1 MHLLLSLLFETYP
14 LYIDRNSR
22 FAVHNCLRIIA
33 ASPKASEYL
42 SGFIKSLRQ
51 ESTKSGIAPGNAFV
65 LTEWCA
71 ILLEEFVKQP
81 SIWNKWGLEVVR
93 ADASALDICVGSGA
107 RHSLKHSALV
117 VARRG
122 LRRVLKTEL
131 GQKSLGPIVS
141 ALTSKGA
148 APTARNAVF
157 LGVVAGVAARLP
169 VLEAAFAKLK
179 PDYFAFY
186 IREILG
192 SKIVLPQHIAE
203 ALDDFFSSFVEMED
217 LQKELLPAVEKALLR
232 SPEVVLNDLIAPLVK
247 ALPQNMDLSNV
258 LQKSLMK
265 PLMSNIKSTNATI
278 RDGALRTFQDIA
290 AKSSD
295 EAAIDKIADEIVN
308 PLKQNKVPAADQK
321 VLHAKMLASL
331 KQSGSLSKKIPSA
344 LVAVALK
351 EANETA
357 LEAELH
363 AITHHM
369 LHGLDNGTAPEPSV
383 QDAFVKGIADKRPNV
398 RRVWAL
404 QFGNLLWRMD
414 ADLKHNDPSAES
426 FALAV
431 LIKMADVFNEVV
443 INPLPSAQNGLVTV
457 AYIFTFFC
465 LSRLR
470 GSNDQKV
477 SALLKKASIQK
488 HALIAEPK
496 PSFLLNFRVY
506 SKITGQDDLTWA
518 IRSLAAVAEDI
529 AHGLAN
535 PAVEDAWSQA
545 FLYFITAANMPQAI
559 RKDAAQTL
567 SQLYAN
573 SPARIGSIIV
583 SGIWQWRRNV
593 DLGEKDSA
601 ALAAKTGNDN
611 LFLAIRAI
619 CFTTEMVT
627 EFKAVALE
635 EDPSILHDQMIQLLV
650 LCHEELVPR
659 TSWID
664 TCLRVSLDPG
674 KLVAD
679 NADKCLKE
687 IIKTTEVRGIKPQQA
702 RKR

>member
-1 MHLLLSLLFETYP
+1 MHSLLSLLFETYP
-14 LYIDRNSR
+14 LYIDRSSR
-22 FAVHNCLRIIA
+22 IAVHNCLRTIT

-42 SGFIKSLRQ
+42 PPFIKALRN
-51 ESTKSGIAPGNAFV
+51 ESNKTGIAPSNAFV
-65 LTEWCA
+65 LTEWCT
-71 ILLEEFVKQP
+71 ILLDGLVSQP
-81 SIWNKWGLEVVR
+81 NVWNKWGLEIVR
-93 ADASALDICVGSGA
+93 AAASALEICVGSGA
-107 RHSLKHSALV
+107 RHNLKHSALIV
-117 VARRG
+117 GRRG

-131 GQKSLGPIVS
+131 GQKSLDPIVS

-148 APTARNAVF
+148 TSTAKNAVL
-157 LGVVAGVAARLP
+157 LGVIAGVASRLP
-169 VLEAAFAKLK
+169 VVKPDFAKLK
-179 PDYFAFY
+179 PSYFAFY

-192 SKIVLPQHIAE
+192 SKAVLPQHIAE
-203 ALDDFFSSFVEMED
+203 AYSDFFSSFVEMED
-217 LQKELLPAVEKALLR
+217 LQKELLPAIEKALLR
-232 SPEVVLNDLIAPLVK
+232 SPEVVLNDLISPLVK
-247 ALPQNMDLSNV
+247 ALPQNMDLSAV
-258 LQKSLMK
+258 LQRNLMK
-265 PLMSNIKSTNATI
+265 PLMSNIKSTNVTI
-278 RDGALRTFQDIA
+278 RDSALRTFQDIA

-295 EAAIDKIADEIVN
+295 ESAIDKVADEIAN

-331 KQSGSLSKKIPSA
+331 KPSGPLSKKIPST

-357 LEAELH
+357 LEAELQ

-369 LHGLDNGTAPEPSV
+369 LHGLDHGAAPEKSV
-383 QDAFVKGIADKRPNV
+383 QDAFVKGVADKRPNV
-398 RRVWAL
+398 RRAWAL
-404 QFGNLLWRMD
+404 QFGSLLWHMD
-414 ADLKHNDPSAES
+414 AELKHNDPSAEP

-431 LIKMADVFNEVV
+431 LTKMADIFNEVV
-443 INPLPSAQNGLVTV
+443 ANPLPSAQNGLVTV

-470 GSNDQKV
+470 GSGDEKI

-488 HALIAEPK
+488 HVLIAEPK

-506 SKITGQDDLTWA
+506 SKIAGQDDITWA

-545 FLYFITAANMPQAI
+545 FLYFITAANTPQTL
-559 RKDAAQTL
+559 KKEAARTL

-573 SPARIGSIIV
+573 SPARIGTIIV
-583 SGIWQWRRNV
+583 NGVWQWRRNV

-619 CFTTEMVT
+619 CFTTEMT
-627 EFKAVALE
+627 TDFKAVALQ
-635 EDPSILHDQMIQLLV
+635 EDASILHDQMIQLLV

-674 KLVAD
+674 KLVTD
-679 NADKCLKE
+679 NAERCLNE
-687 IIKTTEVRGIKPQQA
+687 LIKTTEV
-702 RKR
+702 